1 MSLAIKGFERCK
13 HENPFNYSEAQLA
26 DKDLALKKLKEYYP
40 NVPTYYAEL
49 VYDMCVNTE
58 QEKLEEI
65 MRKVDT
71 EPSKYIIPEVL
82 VSNTLKIVDAKESL
96 EYKSEIKELKEIK

>member
-1 MSLAIKGFERCK
+1 MSLAIKGYERRK
-13 HENPFNYSEAQLA
+13 HENPYNYTEAQLA

-58 QEKLEEI
+58 QEKLEEL
-65 MRKVDT
+65 MKKVDT
-71 EPSKYIIPEVL
+71 EPSKYTIPEVL
-82 VSNTLKIVDAKESL
+82 VSNTLEIVDADKSL
-96 EYKSEIKELKEIK
+96 EYKSELKELKEIK

>member
-1 MSLAIKGFERCK
+1 MSLAIPGYEKKK
-13 HENPFNYSEAQLA
+13 HENPYNYSALQLS

-40 NVPTYYAEL
+40 TVPTFYAEL

-65 MRKVDT
+65 MKKIDS
-71 EPSKYIIPEVL
+71 EPTKHTIPDVL
-82 VSNTLKIVDAKESL
+82 ISNKLGVIDKSESL
-96 EYKSEIKELKEIK
+96 EYRSEIKELKEF